1 MNNNTS
7 PKSISPAEWEVMK
20 VLWQHGKLAARDV
33 FAALP
38 KDADWAYKTVK
49 TLLSRL
55 VAKEAIT
62 YDQIG
67 NSYLYRAV
75 ADEMELSREEVRTVF
90 GRIARGSLSPV
101 LAHFIDE
108 TDLSDDEIKQ
118 LLEKLNEKKQE
129 RQDDGSEGEPT

>member
-1 MNNNTS
+1 MVRNSS

-33 FAALP
+33 YAALP
-38 KDADWAYKTVK
+38 KEAEWAYKTVK

-55 VAKEAIT
+55 VAKEAIA

-75 ADEMELSREEVRTVF
+75 ADEMELSREEVRSVF
-90 GRIARGSLSPV
+90 GRIARGTLSPV

-118 LLEKLNEKKQE
+118 LLEKLNQKRKG
-129 RQDDGSEGEPT
+129 RQDDRREGEPK